1 MKRILFFAAALCSMS
16 LCSCDNDNEAVE
28 LSPLEMELF
37 ELDQLINS
45 QSGFDEKTLLAD
57 LQSGTLHIDYEYRF
71 FADGR
76 LETDT
81 PRGGLGTIQ
90 LGQVFCN
97 NGKCYQVVYDVDDSK
112 YHAYPHDWSYDSA
125 TCSITTKWNSYRITY
140 EGEYEYFDECTA
152 KVLYYNAENHRLIL
166 DGDIF
171 NKVRYLWGHARNR
184 FSCHIDMDAS
194 AREELLGH
202 CNLQN

>member
-1 MKRILFFAAALCSMS
+1 MKRILFFAAALCCMS
-16 LCSCDNDNEAVE
+16 LYSCDNDNEAVE

-45 QSGFDEKTLLAD
+45 QSGFDEETLLAD

-76 LETDT
+76 LDDAI
-81 PRGGLGTIQ
+81 PMGGSAIRQ
-90 LGQVFCN
+90 LGKVFCN
-97 NGKCYQVVYDVDDSK
+97 NGKCYQIVYDVYNSEH
-112 YHAYPHDWSYDSA
+112 HAYSHDWSYDSA
-125 TCSITTKWNSYRITY
+125 TCSITTKWNGYRITY
-140 EGEYEYFDECTA
+140 EGEYVYFDECTA
-152 KVLYYNAENHRLIL
+152 KVLYYNAEDHKLIL

-171 NKVRYLWGHARNR
+171 NKVFHKRGHARNR
-184 FSCHIDMDAS
+184 FLCHIDMDAS
-194 AREELLGH
+194 AREELLSH